1 MDTPGVG
8 HPNIVHW
15 DDVEEHDHE
24 EGSIHSAWRYL
35 GDAAGTVGVGVNRIR
50 IHPGCRSTPLH
61 SHGDHEEIFFVLG
74 GSGLS
79 WQRTETGE
87 DVVYEVGPGTCL
99 VHLATGPAHTL
110 IAGPDGL
117 DVLAY
122 GNGRRSRAGGY
133 VWFPRIEKVGM
144 GPSLFDVD
152 LTDQWEL
159 EGALPEPELPGPGVR
174 PLNVV
179 RVEDVEPELLD
190 RGEFGDR
197 SRALGADAGSVETGL
212 NHSDIP
218 PGKLNC
224 PVHCHASEEEV
235 FVVLERDGV
244 CILGEEEHPVRAG
257 SVVARPPR
265 TRVGHAFRA
274 GADGMKLLAY
284 GTREPNDIAWYPRS
298 KKVYFRGVGLMTR
311 LPELDYWDGE

>member
-1 MDTPGVG
+1 MS
-8 HPNIVHW
+8 HPNIAHW

-24 EGSIHSAWRYL
+24 AGSIHSAWRYL
-35 GDAAGTVGVGVNRIR
+35 GDAAGTIGVGVNRIR

-79 WQRTETGE
+79 WQRTEQGE
-87 DVVYEVGPGTCL
+87 DVVCEVGAGTCSSTWQPGRRTRSSL
-99 VHLATGPAHTL
+99 GRTASTCSPTGTRGARGPAATTGSR
-110 IAGPDGL
+110 AS
-117 DVLAY
+117 
-122 GNGRRSRAGGY
+122 RRSE
-133 VWFPRIEKVGM
+133 V

-152 LTDQWEL
+152 LTHQWEL
-159 EGALPEPELPGPGVR
+159 EGALLEPGAARARASGR
-174 PLNVV
+174 
-179 RVEDVEPELLD
+179 RTSSGSRTSSRRLLE
-190 RGEFGDR
+190 RCEFGDS
-197 SRALGADAGSVETGL
+197 SRELGAAAGSVETGL
-212 NHSDIP
+212 NHSDTP

-235 FVVLERDGV
+235 FVVLEGDGG
-244 CILGEEEHPVRAG
+244 CILGDEEHPVRAG

-265 TRVGHAFRA
+265 TRVGHAFRG

-298 KKVYFRGVGLMTR
+298 KKVYFRGIGLMTR